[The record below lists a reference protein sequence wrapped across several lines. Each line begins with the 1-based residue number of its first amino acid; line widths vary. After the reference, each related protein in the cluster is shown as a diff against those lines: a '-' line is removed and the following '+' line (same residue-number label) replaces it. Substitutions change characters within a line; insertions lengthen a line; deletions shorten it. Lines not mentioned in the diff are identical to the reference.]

1 MSQIIQN
8 LNFLATNSSAAVAS
22 TAARALQFQQALSS
36 GQISQDEYMDLMQDL
51 AAQARIAEAADDL
64 HNKILLE
71 QCLNAAIAVAGA
83 V

>member
-1 MSQIIQN
+1 MSQVIDS
-8 LNFLATNSSAAVAS
+8 LSFLANNASQMVAYAA
-22 TAARALQFQQALSS
+22 TQALQYQQALQT
-36 GQISQDEYMDLMQDL
+36 GQISQGEYLDLMNDL
-51 AAQARIAEAADDL
+51 AANVRIAQAADDL

>member
-1 MSQIIQN
+1 
-8 LNFLATNSSAAVAS
+8 
-22 TAARALQFQQALSS
+22 
-36 GQISQDEYMDLMQDL
+36 MDLMQDL
-51 AAQARIAEAADDL
+51 AAQVRIAEAADDL

>member
-1 MSQIIQN
+1 MSQIVQN
-8 LNFLATNSSAAVAS
+8 LNFLSTAASANIASS
-22 TAARALQFQQALSS
+22 AARALQFQQALQN
-36 GQISQDEYMDLMQDL
+36 GQLSQDEYMDLMQDL
-51 AAQARIAEAADDL
+51 AAQVRIAEAADDL